1 MNRLAAVQAEPPL
14 RSFATNAPATA
25 SSRSAS
31 GRTTKGA
38 LPPSSMAALT
48 TVREA
53 CSRRTRPTSVD
64 PVNDTLRTKGWSSR
78 AELRSLDRVDGTMLT
93 TPSGTPA
100 SARIATIASAVSG
113 VSDAGLRMTEH
124 PAASAGPILRVAMAA
139 GKFHGV
145 MRSETPIGWRRTMI
159 LFVPAGACSITPPR
173 RTASSAYQRK
183 NSAAYATSLRA
194 SASAFPF
201 SRTMSRARA
210 SARSVMRSN
219 ARRKISLRDRG
230 LISAQVSCA
239 WCATP
244 TAVIASATVPLAISV
259 MTSSVAGSTTGITPS
274 PSSGLPPTTGPS
286 GIGPRTCC
294 NSSKL
299 FMIVL
304 RVSGCV
310 GRDGTQLTRSL
321 SL

>member
-64 PVNDTLRTKGWSSR
+64 PVNDTLRTSGWSSR

-124 PAASAGPILRVAMAA
+124 PGRERRSDLAGSHGSGEVPRRDEERDSDRLAQDHDPVRPGGSVLDHAAQA
-139 GKFHGV
+139 HGFL
-145 MRSETPIGWRRTMI
+145 G
-159 LFVPAGACSITPPR
+159 VPAKELRGVRDLAPCVRQRLPVLEDDEPSQGLGALGHEVERAAQDLAARPGADRRPR
-173 RTASSAYQRK
+173 RPAPGVPRRRRSSPRP
-183 NSAAYATSLRA
+183 RCR
-194 SASAFPF
+194 
-201 SRTMSRARA
+201 SRCR
-210 SARSVMRSN
+210 
-219 ARRKISLRDRG
+219 
-230 LISAQVSCA
+230 
-239 WCATP
+239 
-244 TAVIASATVPLAISV
+244 
-259 MTSSVAGSTTGITPS
+259 
-274 PSSGLPPTTGPS
+274 
-286 GIGPRTCC
+286 
-294 NSSKL
+294 
-299 FMIVL
+299 
-304 RVSGCV
+304 
-310 GRDGTQLTRSL
+310 
-321 SL
+321 